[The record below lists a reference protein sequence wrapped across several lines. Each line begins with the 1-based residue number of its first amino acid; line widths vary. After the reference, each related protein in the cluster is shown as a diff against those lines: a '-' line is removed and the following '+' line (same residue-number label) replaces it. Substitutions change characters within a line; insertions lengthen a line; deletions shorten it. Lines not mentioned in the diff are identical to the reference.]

1 MRIDGRNNTSHS
13 GRATRDLESRSK
25 RLDSR
30 LCGNDGQ
37 GWTATNEGRVP
48 FEQGFTLLEVMVALS
63 ILSLGIVTVLQL
75 FSGSLQLGVKAS
87 RHTQAAIY
95 AQNVMDRIFAQTRLE
110 NGEDGGEFPGGY
122 SWRARVEELRPDED
136 QSSLKPNRPNPMD
149 LFHLKEIE
157 VQIRWEENGGPKV
170 FALKSLRTQIEQSEN
185 ALPLPPDQ
193 PN

>member
-1 MRIDGRNNTSHS
+1 MQTAGGNK
-13 GRATRDLESRSK
+13 TRFFAALRMT
-25 RLDSR
+25 R
-30 LCGNDGQ
+30 LCGR
-37 GWTATNEGRVP
+37 TIKCTNVP
-48 FEQGFTLLEVMVALS
+48 SSGLVLSEHGFTLLEVMVALS
-63 ILSLGIVTVLQL
+63 ILALGIVTVLQL
-75 FSGSLQLGVKAS
+75 FSGSSQLGVKAS

-110 NGEDGGEFPGGY
+110 NGEDGGELPGGY
-122 SWRARVEELRPDED
+122 SWRARVDELRPDED

-170 FALKSLRTQIEQSEN
+170 FALKSLRTQIEQSDN
-185 ALPLPPDQ
+185 ALPVPPDQ